1 VTISLVGTPT
11 VAEAAATTGITNNVP
26 AGVADND
33 FLVWLTGQTT
43 STSSPPLGRVD
54 TTPVRCRR
62 RVLAAGLV
70 SLCLQR
76 TGVLHHG
83 RTYRIPCVRRHGRV
97 LRSRRH
103 NAVGRHR
110 GGDGRRHHRF
120 RRPCGHP
127 GHCRSLD
134 PRDRGLPGRLRC
146 HQHCALVV
154 EHHDRRADTST
165 SGASTNMAGA
175 ISHQLWSGS
184 GALTPAWSASNAT
197 TRTIAGA
204 YALRPAA
211 GGAAVA
217 PFKARPVINRAALL
231 RASGF

>member
-1 VTISLVGTPT
+1 VAIALVGTPS

-26 AGVADND
+26 AGTADGN
-33 FLVWLTGQTT
+33 FLVWVTGQTT
-43 STSSPPLGRVD
+43 ATLIATLAGWTQRQSGVGGASSLQVWYRFASSEPASYTTAARTASRAFGVMAAFSGVD
-54 TTPVRCRR
+54 ATTPWDVTEAAMVAGTTAFAGPAVTPVTAGAWILGIADCLVASGVINT
-62 RVLAAGLV
+62 VL
-70 SLCLQR
+70 SSSN
-76 TGVLHHG
+76 T
-83 RTYRIPCVRRHGRV
+83 TI
-97 LRSRRH
+97 
-103 NAVGRHR
+103 
-110 GGDGRRHHRF
+110 DG
-120 RRPCGHP
+120 
-127 GHCRSLD
+127 
-134 PRDRGLPGRLRC
+134 
-146 HQHCALVV
+146 QT
-154 EHHDRRADTST
+154 TST